1 MSNRLLKALACGGRV
16 RIYICDTTEIVQEA
30 KNRHGLW
37 PTASAALGRVLSAG
51 CMMGSNL
58 KSEKEKLTITINGG
72 GPIGTIMVD
81 ARSDGSVRGFVGDGE
96 VHYMYNDTGKLA
108 VGIAVGTNGYLE
120 VKKSMGMKEDFS
132 GKVALQTGEIG
143 DDFAAYFY
151 VSEQTPSI
159 VSVGVLVDPSTDIL
173 AAGGLLIQM
182 MPDAT
187 DEDYTLSEELAKRLR
202 PMSELLHEGF
212 SLEEILDG
220 LYEDVRVLEERPLE
234 YRCDCSRER
243 MVGAL
248 TTLSVE
254 DLKSMI
260 EEDHGCEINC
270 QFCGNSYKFDEEE
283 LKAILDKRVA

>member
-1 MSNRLLKALACGGRV
+1 MSSRLLKALACDGRV
-16 RIYICDTTEIVQEA
+16 RIYICDTKDLVQEA

-96 VHYMYNDTGKLA
+96 VHYVYNDTGKLA
-108 VGIAVGTNGYLE
+108 VGVAVGTNGYLE
-120 VKKSMGMKEDFS
+120 VKKSMGLKEDFS

-159 VSVGVLVDPSTDIL
+159 VSVGVLVDPSSDIL

-187 DEDYTLSEELAKRLR
+187 DEDYTLSENLAATLR
-202 PMSELLHEGF
+202 PMSELLNDGF
-212 SLEEILDG
+212 TLEQILEN
-220 LYEDVRVLEERPLE
+220 LYSDVRILEERSLAF
-234 YRCDCSRER
+234 RCDCSRDR
-243 MVGAL
+243 MKGAL

-254 DLKSMI
+254 DLKAMI

-270 QFCGNSYKFDEEE
+270 QFCGESYKFDEEE
-283 LKAILDKRVA
+283 LGHILSFRGA